1 MTNPLRKFTFESL
14 EAFIAEASK
23 PANPTYG
30 EGAAHRKGDKDWSG
44 AASFEEAV
52 KMAREGWPE
61 GRKLMVD
68 AMASAAPI
76 TAKVADFAMDVA
88 GAYPIAALAAA
99 GDPMCMVDLAPVSD
113 RAKPIIRLAI
123 NRCASAAYSAK
134 EFMHFGAAVASYVD
148 ALEGSGY
155 RVEID
160 AAMVCMDGNSRPY
173 YCGVIIKQAHEPME
187 IDRMAFCLTNPA
199 FLRRLHFA
207 VAQNREDDN
216 NSMSFCGSPMN
227 IEPKHVDHG
236 VLVIPGINIFN
247 PGSKVLKSPTAA
259 AEALEPIIRDVL
271 SQAGVAPPA
280 LAFGGQASA

>member
-23 PANPTYG
+23 PANPEYG
-30 EGAAHRKGDKDWSG
+30 EGAAHRIGDKEWSG
-44 AASFEEAV
+44 AASFEEAT

-76 TAKVADFAMDVA
+76 TAKVADYAMDVA

-99 GDPMCMVDLAPVSD
+99 GDPMCMVDMAPVAD
-113 RAKPIIRLAI
+113 RVRPIIRLAI
-123 NRCASAAYSAK
+123 NRCASAAYSSK
-134 EFMHFGAAVASYVD
+134 EFTNFGAAVASYVD

-160 AAMVCMDGNSRPY
+160 AAMVAMDGNGRPY

-207 VAQNREDDN
+207 VAQNRADDHG
-216 NSMSFCGSPMN
+216 SMSYCGSPLN
-227 IEPKHVDHG
+227 IDPSHVDHG
-236 VLVIPGINIFN
+236 VLVVPGINVFS
-247 PGSKVLKSPTAA
+247 PGSKALKSPTAA
-259 AEALEPIIRDVL
+259 ALAMEPIIRDVL

-280 LAFGGQASA
+280 LAFAGQAAA

>member
-1 MTNPLRKFTFESL
+1 MANPLRKFMFESL

-23 PANPTYG
+23 PANPVYG
-30 EGAAHRKGDKDWSG
+30 DGAAHRVGDKDWAG
-44 AASFEEAV
+44 TASFEEAT
-52 KMAREGWPE
+52 KLAREGWPD

-76 TAKVADFAMDVA
+76 TAKVADYMMDVA

-99 GDPMCMVDLAPVSD
+99 GDPMCMVSPAPVAD
-113 RAKPIIRLAI
+113 RVRPVIRLAL

-134 EFMHFGAAVASYVD
+134 EFMNFGAAVASYVD

-160 AAMVCMDGNSRPY
+160 AAMVCMDGNNRPY
-173 YCGVIIKQAHEPME
+173 YCGVIVKQAHEPME
-187 IDRMAFCLTNPA
+187 VDRMAFCLTHPA
-199 FLRRLHFA
+199 FLRRLHFG
-207 VAQNREDDN
+207 VAQNRADDN
-216 NSMSFCGSPMN
+216 SSMSFCGSPMN

-236 VLVIPGINIFN
+236 VLVVPGINIFS
-247 PGSKVLKSPTAA
+247 PGSANLKSATAA
-259 AEALEPIIRDVL
+259 AKALEPIIRDVL

-280 LAFGGQASA
+280 LAFGGQAAA

>member
-1 MTNPLRKFTFESL
+1 MLRRFMFESL

-23 PANPTYG
+23 PVNPTYG
-30 EGAAHRKGDKDWSG
+30 EGAAHRVGDKEWSG

-68 AMASAAPI
+68 AMASAAPV
-76 TAKVADFAMDVA
+76 TAKVADYMMDVA

-99 GDPMCMVDLAPVSD
+99 GDPMCMVAPAPVSD
-113 RAKPIIRLAI
+113 RVRPVIRLAI
-123 NRCASAAYSAK
+123 NRCASAAYSCK
-134 EFMHFGAAVASYVD
+134 EFTNFGAAVASYVD

-160 AAMVCMDGNSRPY
+160 AAMVCMDGNNRPY
-173 YCGVIIKQAHEPME
+173 YCGVIVKQAHEPLE

-207 VAQNREDDN
+207 VAQNREDDHG
-216 NSMSFCGSPMN
+216 SMSYCGSPLN
-227 IEPKHVDHG
+227 IEPSHVDHG
-236 VLVIPGINIFN
+236 VLVVPGINVFS
-247 PGSKVLKSPTAA
+247 PGSKPLKSPTAA
-259 AEALEPIIRDVL
+259 ALALEPIIRDVL

-280 LAFGGQASA
+280 LAFGGQAAA